1 MSNLQEMPQP
11 QGAEELKRIAQEHFD
26 AIKSAAVLE
35 SSSSLK
41 IGYHAAWIKRN
52 NRFGILGFRDEMEAM
67 EAAGVSKSC
76 WFSVIHLAE
85 AFIDLP
91 EELFCGMKLL
101 NAQALADMPESKRVD
116 REWVKAATEKPVKDF
131 KAMVDEAMNGKARAS
146 DSKER
151 SVKITIDV
159 PASRKTVIEAKIQEF
174 AEAHDMEPSDHG
186 AVIEHALVEATG
198 GRTMLDAILHAVQR
212 AKKIKELA
220 ESGLS
225 SDEVLSQVLIWNEE
239 SIMEFSAILEV
250 KGEDEAAA

>member
-11 QGAEELKRIAQEHFD
+11 QGADELKRIAQEHFD
-26 AIKSAAVLE
+26 AIKTAAVLE

-67 EAAGVSKSC
+67 ESAGVSKSC

-85 AFIDLP
+85 SFIDLP

-101 NAQALADMPESKRVD
+101 NATALADMPESKRVD

-146 DSKER
+146 EGKER
-151 SVKITIDV
+151 TTKLTIDMPV
-159 PASRKTVIEAKIQEF
+159 SRKTVIEEKAREF
-174 AEAHDMEPSDHG
+174 AQAHDMDPADVG
-186 AVIEHALVEATG
+186 KAIEIAMVEATG
-198 GRTMLDAILHAVQR
+198 GSTMVGAIVNAVQR
-212 AKKIKELA
+212 LKKVKELC

-225 SDEVLSQVLIWNEE
+225 SDEILGQVLELNEA
-239 SIMEFSAILEV
+239 SILEFAAV
-250 KGEDEAAA
+250 LEQKVEDEAAA